1 MSAAI
6 EYHGYLVDVLVEEQ
20 DWGFAVG
27 QWRASFRF
35 WKEGGLPPQSC
46 TISRTEKSA
55 YDARQK
61 ALRIAMS
68 FINAEIAMEKELLD
82 MSSSVLTRHRSP
94 AREHRK

>member
-6 EYHGYLVDVLVEEQ
+6 EYHGYQVEVTVEEQ

-27 QWRASFRF
+27 QWRGSFRF

-61 ALRIAMS
+61 TLRIAMS
-68 FINAEIAMEKELLD
+68 FINAEIAMEKELFD
-82 MSSSVLTRHRSP
+82 MSTNVLARHRVVTC
-94 AREHRK
+94 EYRK